1 MYCTHTYEHAVP
13 ELKDC
18 SHSCKHAVHAA
29 PEHLY
34 SNKTVLKLY
43 LYCPC
48 IVKNISCTCT
58 ETVLAHSI
66 PCIKLYCAW
75 PPVPI
80 LCAYIYCTY
89 SACTC
94 TYQGHMVCLC
104 LFTYKSVKRH
114 HIPVRQSLWN
124 QTVLRKTPP
133 IHSKYSISERA
144 AEHLHLHLNERA
156 AESLHLH
163 LKWVELTKN
172 KMWSIVS
179 SSKSH
184 SRKIIKN

>member
-1 MYCTHTYEHAVP
+1 MYCQCIVKPSFVP
-13 ELKDC
+13 
-18 SHSCKHAVHAA
+18 VQ
-29 PEHLY
+29 
-34 SNKTVLKLY
+34 KLY
-43 LYCPC
+43 LNTMYL
-48 IVKNISCTCT
+48 IV
-58 ETVLAHSI
+58 L
-66 PCIKLYCAW
+66 W

-80 LCAYIYCTY
+80 LCVYIYCTY

-133 IHSKYSISERA
+133 IHRKYSISERA
-144 AEHLHLHLNERA
+144 AERLHSHLNERA

-163 LKWVELTKN
+163 LKWVEHTKIKCDLSWTEVN
-172 KMWSIVS
+172 PTTWK
-179 SSKSH
+179 
-184 SRKIIKN
+184 IKNHNRPLKQKETRRNS